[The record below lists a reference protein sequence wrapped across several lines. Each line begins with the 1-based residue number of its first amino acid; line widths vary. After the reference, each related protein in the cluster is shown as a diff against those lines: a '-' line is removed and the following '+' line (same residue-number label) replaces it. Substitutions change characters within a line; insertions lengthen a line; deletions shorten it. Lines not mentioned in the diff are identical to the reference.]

1 MPIDR
6 ADDPWSDSTYNGFAG
21 APAATAAPPPRRRF
35 ALPAMTGRNLAI
47 GAGAAVALGLVFGL
61 WARPNIAKDP
71 GAAAERTATP
81 VPIQVQKPP
90 PPQPLRSD
98 GKLEVL
104 SPDQAAAARMNPPRA
119 SYVPA
124 PPPSLPAIDT
134 QDQTQAPA
142 ARQPPPLAV
151 APAPRVAQ
159 APPIATP
166 PARAGFDCSA
176 ARSAA
181 EGMVCSDPELAA
193 ADRELARSYR
203 RALQSGAAP
212 PGAIRADQRD
222 WLSIR
227 EEAARHSRRALA
239 SVYQQR
245 IDELNAIA
253 EDGDGPGF

>member
-1 MPIDR
+1 MPTDR
-6 ADDPWSDSTYNGFAG
+6 VGDPWAESNYNGFAG
-21 APAATAAPPPRRRF
+21 APAAPPPRRRF
-35 ALPAMTGRNLAI
+35 AMPAMSGRNLAI
-47 GAGAAVALGLVFGL
+47 GAGAAVAFGLLFGL

-81 VPIQVQKPP
+81 VPIEVQKPP

-104 SPDQAAAARMNPPRA
+104 SPDQAAAARINPPAA

-124 PPPSLPAIDT
+124 PPPSLPAIDA
-134 QDQTQAPA
+134 QGQAQAPA
-142 ARQPPPLAV
+142 VRQPPPLAV

-159 APPIATP
+159 PPPISTP
-166 PARAGFDCSA
+166 PARAGFDCSG
-176 ARSAA
+176 ARSPA
-181 EGMVCSDPELAA
+181 EAVVCSDPELAA